1 MFKRIPGFV
10 LWILLAVSVATL
22 PLACNS
28 DAPDHQDSGAEAG
41 STISGPVP
49 AAGPSTGGAL
59 TGS

>member
-10 LWILLAVSVATL
+10 LWILLAAAVATL

-28 DAPDHQDSGAEAG
+28 DTPDAKDSGAEAG
-41 STISGPVP
+41 
-49 AAGPSTGGAL
+49 GGGL